1 MITMRDLE
9 VALEGHRH
17 ALVSYGLIDPD
28 AGTVI
33 LHYASGAISLAWVS
47 AGQTVL
53 SDPPIGERYLGAT
66 KSAACAAL
74 MDRTRAIHDVLDR
87 QDNHNSNLFGIYG
100 GRK

>member
-1 MITMRDLE
+1 MITMRDLK
-9 VALEGHRH
+9 VALEGHSH

-47 AGQTVL
+47 AGQTGL

-87 QDNHNSNLFGIYG
+87 QDNHNSNMFGIYG

>member
-9 VALEGHRH
+9 VALEGHSH
-17 ALVSYGLIDPD
+17 ALVSYGLFDPD
-28 AGTVI
+28 AGSVS
-33 LHYASGAISLAWVS
+33 LHFASGAISLVWAS
-47 AGQTVL
+47 TGQTGL

-66 KSAACAAL
+66 KSAAWATL
-74 MDRTRAIHDVLDR
+74 VDRTRVIHDVLDR